1 MFSLERGDQCIY
13 VGFWLLCE
21 KCVEKQEV
29 KGYMS
34 VALASGESEVHKS
47 TLIYFSILFY
57 YIIHFCLI
65 LNRILD
71 EGEDDGCGVV
81 LEKLQ

>member
-29 KGYMS
+29 KGYVS
-34 VALASGESEVHKS
+34 VALASGESEVHKP
-47 TLIYFSILFY
+47 TLIYFSNLFY
-57 YIIHFCLI
+57 YTRHSCLF
-65 LNRILD
+65 LNKILD
-71 EGEDDGCGVV
+71 EGQDDSCGVV